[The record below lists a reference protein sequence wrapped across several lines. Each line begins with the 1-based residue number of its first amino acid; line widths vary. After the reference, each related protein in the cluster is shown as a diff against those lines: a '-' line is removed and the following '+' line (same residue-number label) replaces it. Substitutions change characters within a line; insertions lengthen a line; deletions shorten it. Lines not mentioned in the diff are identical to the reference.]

1 MQRLHT
7 DFALECCTSGQ
18 SPSVVSKLNKRDRGF
33 RTQVNCPVPVVSVM
47 QFGEL
52 IWEMTEPG
60 KRNKTVSAT
69 RMDIEGRT
77 RLWGQEKIGHACI
90 GIIS

>member
-1 MQRLHT
+1 
-7 DFALECCTSGQ
+7 
-18 SPSVVSKLNKRDRGF
+18 
-33 RTQVNCPVPVVSVM
+33 VPVVSVM